1 MIGSGLQALTTLG
14 KFKPMV
20 LGEIQAAGDIVAN
33 SPWSDEK
40 MLAKVREQVVSS
52 MTQRGPIALY

>member
-20 LGEIQAAGDIVAN
+20 LGEIQAAGDT
-33 SPWSDEK
+33 E
-40 MLAKVREQVVSS
+40 
-52 MTQRGPIALY
+52 